1 MILRRNSRSNFAI
14 FYLLMP
20 PPGFEPGT
28 FRLRIGGFT
37 NRPLGQLM
45 ITILHSVYRFK
56 DKMAFSS
63 DYFGGLRS
71 YTETPLCQK
80 NGFNH
85 IMSIHAVAISAL
97 MRFWVNE
104 WRQFLSS
111 RLFYMVFFSR
121 NPNIP

>member
-1 MILRRNSRSNFAI
+1 MLAI
-14 FYLLMP
+14 FYHFLMP

-63 DYFGGLRS
+63 DYFNNENNVCEMKIFTIFL
-71 YTETPLCQK
+71 
-80 NGFNH
+80 
-85 IMSIHAVAISAL
+85 AD
-97 MRFWVNE
+97 RFWA
-104 WRQFLSS
+104 QMDPI
-111 RLFYMVFFSR
+111 RL
-121 NPNIP
+121 